1 MKRIVPLFIFLSLYS
16 RNLFAQQSVQSDVA
30 MADLMRADGKI
41 WVVVGVIALIFAG
54 IITYLIRLDSK
65 ISKVEKELNI
75 K

>member
-1 MKRIVPLFIFLSLYS
+1 MKRASLLFFALNLISIT
-16 RNLFAQQSVQSDVA
+16 LFAQASDVA
-30 MADLMRADGKI
+30 MADQMRADGKI

-65 ISKVEKELNI
+65 LTKIERELNI